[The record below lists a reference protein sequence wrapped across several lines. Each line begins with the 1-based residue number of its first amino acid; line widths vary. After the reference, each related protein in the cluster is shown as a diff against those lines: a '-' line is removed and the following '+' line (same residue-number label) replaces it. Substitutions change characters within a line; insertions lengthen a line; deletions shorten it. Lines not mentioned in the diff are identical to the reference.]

1 SNALG
6 NPAARFQW
14 CYVYNSPTRI
24 NLDKARDGW
33 NQEKLPGDQTAALRQ
48 TLVRGNPMLD
58 IPDYYRIEREETPN
72 EIRARLPDDPNEW
85 DANSYH
91 SAMLRSPENHRWVTA
106 MDIAIGQA
114 KCLTHPDTR
123 EVLVAIADWKLDG
136 ERYKKVIAL
145 PGWSRLSIEAQTLVT
160 ASHLYY
166 HLGEFPSSDLV
177 SLEPPSLLAGA
188 VKKGEFR

>member
-1 SNALG
+1 
-6 NPAARFQW
+6 
-14 CYVYNSPTRI
+14 YNSPTRI

-91 SAMLRSPENHRWVTA
+91 SAMLRSPENHRWVT
-106 MDIAIGQA
+106 
-114 KCLTHPDTR
+114 
-123 EVLVAIADWKLDG
+123 
-136 ERYKKVIAL
+136 
-145 PGWSRLSIEAQTLVT
+145 
-160 ASHLYY
+160 
-166 HLGEFPSSDLV
+166 
-177 SLEPPSLLAGA
+177 
-188 VKKGEFR
+188 

>member
-1 SNALG
+1 
-6 NPAARFQW
+6 
-14 CYVYNSPTRI
+14 YNSPTRI